1 MAADVDAL
9 AEFLAKARGS
19 LDRRITPE
27 AENVTELWS
36 LASLRGRLVELSARG
51 ASATLTTA
59 IELVLEAQVASEPVA
74 WIMLDTSS
82 FYPPDVADAGID
94 LSALVVIRVQ
104 DGIGAARAAQRIL
117 RSGAFGLVIIDLS
130 SDAYTRADVEAE
142 PAAASASAPAPRATL
157 RAVPG
162 DPRAPSTQRMTGEP
176 VLRVISAV
184 PHAAEPPGARA
195 EVRADIST
203 AHQGRLV
210 SLAQTHDAAVVVLT
224 EKAHDAAS
232 IGSLVSLH
240 VEALRSADELTV
252 RALKD
257 KRCGPGWSKKTK
269 VRTPY

>member
-1 MAADVDAL
+1 M
-9 AEFLAKARGS
+9 
-19 LDRRITPE
+19 
-27 AENVTELWS
+27 
-36 LASLRGRLVELSARG
+36 
-51 ASATLTTA
+51 
-59 IELVLEAQVASEPVA
+59 LEAQVASEPVA

-142 PAAASASAPAPRATL
+142 PAAASAPAPRATL

-162 DPRAPSTQRMTGEP
+162 DPRAPSTQRVAGEP
-176 VLRVISAV
+176 VLRVISAA

-257 KRCGPGWSKKTK
+257 KRRGPGWSKKTK